1 MNTKNSGND
10 ENHEAVLDRCGI
22 VLCIPPVPEAGIQLQ
37 ESLEAGDVAS
47 VIILRGEMDDA
58 TYQEHCAGLV
68 AIAQA
73 QDVAALVVD
82 DTRALGRVNAD
93 GIFFSS
99 GGNDPKELIARF
111 STHKIAGCG
120 GIKDRHRALEI
131 GDANPHFVFFGKPDG
146 DIRPQAHPKNLAL
159 AHWWS
164 QMIEIPCIVMG
175 GSSLE
180 TVVECAASGAEFVGL
195 GLAVFSFTDGPGAA
209 IRKANR
215 LLDEH
220 APLFTDS
227 E

>member
-10 ENHEAVLDRCGI
+10 ENHEAVFDRCRI
-22 VLCIPPVPEAGIQLQ
+22 VLCIPPVLEAGIQLQ
-37 ESLEAGDVAS
+37 EALEAGDVAS

-58 TYQEHCAGLV
+58 AYQEHCAGLV

-111 STHKIAGCG
+111 STQKIAGCG

-146 DIRPQAHPKNLAL
+146 DIRP
-159 AHWWS
+159 
-164 QMIEIPCIVMG
+164 
-175 GSSLE
+175 
-180 TVVECAASGAEFVGL
+180 
-195 GLAVFSFTDGPGAA
+195 
-209 IRKANR
+209 
-215 LLDEH
+215 
-220 APLFTDS
+220 
-227 E
+227 